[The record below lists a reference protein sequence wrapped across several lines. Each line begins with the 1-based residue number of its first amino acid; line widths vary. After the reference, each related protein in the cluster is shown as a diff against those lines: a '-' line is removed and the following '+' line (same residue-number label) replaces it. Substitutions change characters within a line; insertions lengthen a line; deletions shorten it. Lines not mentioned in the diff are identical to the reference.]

1 MTEENKVL
9 VSIGNVDIHESDVEA
24 YLKSMNPQ
32 MAIQFQGEEGKKHI
46 LDELVRQ
53 ELLLMDAEDRK
64 LDQEEEFKKVF
75 ADTKKSL
82 LKSYNFSKTIE
93 GVEVSEDDMKK
104 YYEENKAYFKKPES
118 VHAAHILVD
127 DKEKA
132 TGLAKQAREGA
143 DFADLAKEHSSCP
156 SSQNGGDLGT
166 FGRGQ
171 MVPEFDQKVFD
182 MKDGE
187 ISEPVKTQ
195 FGYHIIK
202 RIEGKP
208 EEEKSF
214 DEVRGE
220 IQMELTRQ
228 KQQERYL
235 DKVAELEKK
244 YKVEYK

>member
-9 VSIGNVDIHESDVEA
+9 ASIGNVDIHESDVDA

-32 MAIQFQGEEGKKHI
+32 MAIQFQGDEGKKHI

-53 ELLLMDAEDRK
+53 ELLLMDAMDKKMDED
-64 LDQEEEFKKVF
+64 EEFKKVF

-104 YYEENKAYFKKPES
+104 FYEENKRFFKQPES

-127 DKEKA
+127 EEEKA
-132 TGLAKQAREGA
+132 ADLAKQARDGA
-143 DFADLAKEHSSCP
+143 DFGELAKEHSSCP
-156 SSQNGGDLGT
+156 SNQNGGDLGT

-171 MVPEFDQKVFD
+171 MVPEFDEKVFD

-187 ISEPVKTQ
+187 ISDPVKTQ
-195 FGYHIIK
+195 FGYHVIK
-202 RIEGKP
+202 RIEGNP

-235 DKVAELEKK
+235 EKVAELEKK

>member
-9 VSIGNVDIHESDVEA
+9 ASIGQMDIHQSDVDA

-53 ELLLMDAEDRK
+53 ELLLLDAQDRK
-64 LDQEEEFKKVF
+64 LDEEEEFKKVF

-82 LKSYNFSKTIE
+82 MKSYNFSKTIE
-93 GVEVSEDDMKK
+93 GVEVSEEDMKK
-104 YYEENKAYFKKPES
+104 YYVENKDYFKKPES
-118 VHAAHILVD
+118 VHAAHILID
-127 DKEKA
+127 DEEKA
-132 TGLAKQAREGA
+132 ADLAKQAREGA

-156 SSQNGGDLGT
+156 SNQNGGDLGT

-182 MKDGE
+182 MEDGE
-187 ISEPVKTQ
+187 ISDPVKTQ

-202 RIEGKP
+202 RFEGSP
-208 EEEKSF
+208 EEAKSF
-214 DEVRGE
+214 DDVRGE

-228 KQQERYL
+228 KQQQRYL

>member
-132 TGLAKQAREGA
+132 TDLAKQAREGA

>member
-1 MTEENKVL
+1 
-9 VSIGNVDIHESDVEA
+9 
-24 YLKSMNPQ
+24 
-32 MAIQFQGEEGKKHI
+32 MAIQFQGDEGKKHI

-53 ELLLMDAEDRK
+53 ELLLLDALDKKMDED
-64 LDQEEEFKKVF
+64 EEFKKVF

-93 GVEVSEDDMKK
+93 GVEATEEDMKK
-104 YYEENKAYFKKPES
+104 FYEENKQFFKKPES

-127 DKEKA
+127 EEAKA
-132 TGLAKQAREGA
+132 ADLAKQAREGA
-143 DFADLAKEHSSCP
+143 DFGELAKEHSTCP
-156 SSQNGGDLGT
+156 SNQNGGDLGS
-166 FGRGQ
+166 FARGQ
-171 MVPEFDQKVFD
+171 MVPEFDEKVFG

-187 ISEPVKTQ
+187 ISDPVKTQ

-202 RIEGKP
+202 RIEGNP

-235 DKVAELEKK
+235 EKVAELEKK

>member
-9 VSIGNVDIHESDVEA
+9 ASIGNVDIHESDVDA

-32 MAIQFQGEEGKKHI
+32 MAIQFQGDEGKKHI

-53 ELLLMDAEDRK
+53 ELLLMDAMDKKMDED
-64 LDQEEEFKKVF
+64 EEFKKVF

-93 GVEVSEDDMKK
+93 GVEVSEEDMKK
-104 YYEENKAYFKKPES
+104 FYEENKRFFKKPES

-127 DKEKA
+127 EEEKA
-132 TGLAKQAREGA
+132 ADLAKQARDGA
-143 DFADLAKEHSSCP
+143 DFGELAKEHSSCP
-156 SSQNGGDLGT
+156 SNQNGGDLGS

-171 MVPEFDQKVFD
+171 MVPEFDEKVFD

-187 ISEPVKTQ
+187 ISDPVKTQ
-195 FGYHIIK
+195 FGYHVIK
-202 RIEGKP
+202 RIEGSP
-208 EEEKSF
+208 EGERSF

-220 IQMELTRQ
+220 IQMELNRQ

-235 DKVAELEKK
+235 EKVNELEKK

>member
-53 ELLLMDAEDRK
+53 ELLLLDAEDRK

-104 YYEENKAYFKKPES
+104 FYEENKDYFKKPES

-132 TGLAKQAREGA
+132 AELAKQAHEGA
-143 DFADLAKEHSSCP
+143 DFAELAKEHSSCP
-156 SSQNGGDLGT
+156 SNQNGGDLGT

-171 MVPEFDQKVFD
+171 MVPEFDQKVFE
-182 MKDGE
+182 MEDGE
-187 ISEPVKTQ
+187 ISDPVKTQ

-202 RIEGKP
+202 RFEGRL
-208 EEEKSF
+208 EEAKSF
-214 DEVRGE
+214 DDVRGE

-235 DKVAELEKK
+235 EKVAELEKK

>member
-9 VSIGNVDIHESDVEA
+9 ASIGNVDIHQSDVDA
-24 YLKSMNPQ
+24 YVKSMNPQ
-32 MAIQFQGEEGKKHI
+32 MALQFQGEEGKKYI

-53 ELLLMDAEDRK
+53 ELLLLDAVDKKMDE
-64 LDQEEEFKKVF
+64 EEEFKKVF

-93 GVEVSEDDMKK
+93 GVEVTEDEMKEF
-104 YYEENKAYFKKPES
+104 YEENKAFFKKPES

-127 DKEKA
+127 DEKK
-132 TGLAKQAREGA
+132 AKDLSKQIKEGA
-143 DFADLAKEHSSCP
+143 DFEALAKEHSSCP
-156 SSQNGGDLGT
+156 SNERGGDLGT

-171 MVPEFDQKVFD
+171 MVPEFDEKVFA
-182 MKDGE
+182 MEDGE
-187 ISEPVKTQ
+187 ISDPVKTQ
-195 FGYHIIK
+195 FGYHVIK
-202 RIEGKP
+202 RIAGQP

-228 KQQERYL
+228 KQQRLYL
-235 DKVAELEKK
+235 DKVGELEKK